1 MTIDDLM
8 AAARGRPSGFD
19 YMRLTLSV
27 LVLLI
32 HSVQIAYGQRVYMDA
47 VWAHFPLDGLAMTVL
62 PMFFTLSG
70 FLVAGSLYRC
80 RTLLS
85 FMGLRFIR
93 IYPALAVEVTISAV
107 LVGGLVTNL
116 SWPEYFTSDQF
127 FRYLLNVTGHVSN
140 ASLYLPGVFEA
151 NPEPGMANGQLWTVP
166 YELICYIGL
175 GVLALAGARKDRRV
189 LLAGLTIFIAFSVL
203 KMGLRTGWQF
213 DPWVGPVT
221 GRALVIAFL
230 LGICLHAYR
239 DRVQIHGH
247 LVMIAALVGVIGFS
261 VSGLGQYIGLV
272 AMAYVTVGLGVMD
285 PPRLGVLKSA
295 DLSYGIFLYHFIIQQ
310 LIAHLLPGMR
320 EWYWIAAFS
329 LPLTM
334 LVAHLS
340 WVGIERPALKLRQH
354 VFALE
359 CRIMRSLP
367 GMSAWHASAER

>member
-1 MTIDDLM
+1 MTIDDFM

-19 YMRLTLSV
+19 YMRLILSV
-27 LVLLI
+27 LVLVI
-32 HSVQIAYGQRVYMDA
+32 HSVQIAYGHKIYMNA
-47 VWAHFPLDGLAMTVL
+47 VWAHFPTDGLAMTVL

-93 IYPALAVEVTISAV
+93 IYPALAVEVTISALLIGPMV
-107 LVGGLVTNL
+107 SSLH
-116 SWPEYFTSDQF
+116 WADYFTNEGF
-127 FRYLLNVTGHVSN
+127 FRYLFNVTGHVSH
-140 ASLYLPGVFEA
+140 ASLYLPGAFEG

-175 GVLALAGARKDRRV
+175 ALIALVGGRRDRRV
-189 LLAGLTIFIAFSVL
+189 LLLGLFTFTAFSVM
-203 KMGLRTGWQF
+203 KMGLRTGWHF

-230 LGICLHAYR
+230 CGICLYAYR
-239 DRVQIHGH
+239 DKVQIHGY
-247 LVMIAALVGVIGFS
+247 LVAVAAAVAVIAFS
-261 VSGLGQYIGLV
+261 ISGLGQYLGLAAV
-272 AMAYVTVGLGVMD
+272 AYVTVGLGLMNL
-285 PPRLGVLKSA
+285 PRLWVLKTA

-320 EWYWIAAFS
+320 EWYWITLIS
-329 LPLTM
+329 LPISM

-340 WVGIERPALKLRQH
+340 WVGVERPALKLRQH

-359 CRIMRSLP
+359 CKIMRSLP
-367 GMSAWHASAER
+367 WATGWQSTAER

>member
-8 AAARGRPSGFD
+8 AEARGRPSGFD
-19 YMRLTLSV
+19 YMRLILSV
-27 LVLLI
+27 LVLTI
-32 HSVQIAYGQRVYMDA
+32 HSVQIAYGHKIYMNA

-93 IYPALAVEVTISAV
+93 IYPALAVEVTISA
-107 LVGGLVTNL
+107 LLIGPLVTSL
-116 SWPEYFTSDQF
+116 HWSEYFTSAGF
-127 FRYLLNVTGHVSN
+127 FRYLFNVTGHVST
-140 ASLYLPGVFEA
+140 ASLYLPGTFEA

-175 GVLALAGARKDRRV
+175 AVIALMGGRKDRRV
-189 LLAGLTIFIAFSVL
+189 LLLGLLSFTAFSVF
-203 KMGLRTGWQF
+203 KMGLRTGWDF

-230 LGICLHAYR
+230 CGICLHAYR
-239 DRVQIHGH
+239 DKVQIHGY
-247 LVMIAALVGVIGFS
+247 LVAIAGAVAVIAFS
-261 VSGLGQYIGLV
+261 LSGLGQYVGL
-272 AMAYVTVGLGVMD
+272 AAIAYVTVGLGLMNL
-285 PPRLGVLKSA
+285 PRLWVLKSA

-310 LIAHLLPGMR
+310 LIAHLLPGLR
-320 EWYWIAAFS
+320 EWYWIAMIS
-329 LPLTM
+329 LPVSM

-340 WVGIERPALKLRQH
+340 WVGIERPALKLRQR

-359 CRIMRSLP
+359 CKIMRSLP
-367 GMSAWHASAER
+367 GLSGWHAPAER